1 MVVGGN
7 KMAGDPKEEAFLS
20 EEFLGMN
27 EWCSEA
33 RRP

>member
-7 KMAGDPKEEAFLS
+7 KMEGDPKEETFLS
-20 EEFLGMN
+20 EFLGMN